1 MHQVDHELSARY
13 SFSDLPLEQA
23 LAWNNQFA
31 LHSAVSFTNP
41 LTHAGYKDVPV
52 SYLVCEEDIV
62 ITSEIQRRE
71 IEMIENETGT
81 KVDVTSIKAGHCP
94 TTSVNDQVVDWL
106 LKVAQ
111 KV

>member
-1 MHQVDHELSARY
+1 MHQVDPELAAQY
-13 SFSDLPLEQA
+13 SFSDLPLEEA
-23 LAWNNQFA
+23 VAWNSKFA
-31 LHSAVSFTNP
+31 LHSAVSFINP

-52 SYLVCEEDIV
+52 SYLICEEDRV
-62 ITSEIQRRE
+62 VTPEIQRQE
-71 IEMIENETGT
+71 IEMIEKETGN

-94 TTSVNDQVVDWL
+94 TASVNDQVVDWL